1 MFVLNSR
8 IKVKKITAIWV
19 FILALV
25 GTTTGNDQ
33 YKIFVTGSSSSEIE
47 ILESDSLLL
56 EIGIP
61 HNAMYHFDNDTVWHK
76 TRNGIIRF
84 STAAPAEH
92 KLFIRFANG
101 SIKEEKIRISSRE
114 LPTPWFWV
122 FAVLTLLSIIWTIVR
137 YFKYR
142 FSVERL
148 DLELRLQNTT
158 ERMIEQRQS
167 YEEKLAERL
176 PKEEAEQLKAHGKS
190 KRYKMVT
197 VLFSDVSGF
206 SKLTSKDNPDKLVD
220 DLDKFFFKFDQTVK
234 KYNIQKIKTVG
245 DTYMC
250 AGGIPKK
257 NRTNP
262 IEVVLA
268 AVEMQKYINE
278 LKTKYPDTKNRIWG
292 LRIGIHTGPVF
303 AGKDGF
309 KKQSYDIW
317 GETVNIASRMESSGE
332 IGKINISGNTYEL
345 IRDYFLCNYHGR
357 MPVKYR
363 GDVDMYFIE
372 NFRPNLSEPKLELTP
387 NKDFYTK
394 LAFIRFDDLEEEVMD
409 LLERKLPSNLY
420 YHNIKHTIDVVT
432 QVELIGRQEEIS
444 EHDML
449 ILKTAALFHDSGFT
463 RGYKDHE
470 LLGIKIAREMLP
482 RFHYS
487 EKQIEAVEDLIYAT
501 KLPPNPKNKIEKIIC
516 DADLDYLGRAD
527 FIPVSETLFKELVE
541 FNFIED
547 DYDKWNQIQIKFIGS
562 HQYFTDTAKKL
573 RDVNKKKQLENIRKQ
588 LKK

>member
-1 MFVLNSR
+1 MKQVIAICIFVLTLVSP
-8 IKVKKITAIWV
+8 AI
-19 FILALV
+19 
-25 GTTTGNDQ
+25 GNDQ
-33 YKIFVTGSSSSEIE
+33 YKVIFTGSSSSKID
-47 ILESDSLLL
+47 ILKSDSLLL
-56 EIGIP
+56 KIGIP
-61 HNAMYHFDNDTVWHK
+61 KNSMYHFDNDTVWQK
-76 TRNGIIRF
+76 CADGIIHL
-84 STAAPAEH
+84 SSKTPAEY
-92 KLFIRFANG
+92 KLFIRTADG
-101 SIKEEKIRISSRE
+101 TIREEKIKIKSRE

-122 FAVLTLLSIIWTIVR
+122 FALLTLFSIIWTIVR
-137 YFKYR
+137 YFKFR

-148 DLELRLQNTT
+148 DLELRLQTTT

-176 PKEEAEQLKAHGKS
+176 PKEEAEQLKVHGKS

-234 KYNIQKIKTVG
+234 KYNIEKIKTVG

-268 AVEMQKYINE
+268 AVEMQKYINQ
-278 LKTKYPDTKNRIWG
+278 LKTKYPDTENRIWG

-372 NFRPNLSEPKLELTP
+372 NFRPNLADTKLELSP

-432 QVELIGRQEEIS
+432 QVELIGRQEKIS

-449 ILKTAALFHDSGFT
+449 ILKTAALFHDCGFT

-487 EKQIEAVEDLIYAT
+487 EEQIEDVADLIYAT
-501 KLPPNPKNKIEKIIC
+501 KLPPKPENMLEKIIC

-527 FIPVSETLFKELVE
+527 FIPVSETLFRELVE
-541 FNFIED
+541 FNFIENN
-547 DYDKWNQIQIKFIGS
+547 YDKWNQIQIKFISS
-562 HQYFTDTAKKL
+562 HQYFTNTAKRL

>member
-1 MFVLNSR
+1 MIENHNSDKVKVIPTDSLW
-8 IKVKKITAIWV
+8 IKVQIPENSQYRFYADSQWRSNKNDIARFYSPV
-19 FILALV
+19 NADHILYIKHPDGTIEEARLV
-25 GTTTGNDQ
+25 VKTQ
-33 YKIFVTGSSSSEIE
+33 PV
-47 ILESDSLLL
+47 LSL
-56 EIGIP
+56 
-61 HNAMYHFDNDTVWHK
+61 
-76 TRNGIIRF
+76 
-84 STAAPAEH
+84 
-92 KLFIRFANG
+92 
-101 SIKEEKIRISSRE
+101 
-114 LPTPWFWV
+114 WFWISASL
-122 FAVLTLLSIIWTIVR
+122 FLLSLIWFIIR

-148 DLELRLQNTT
+148 DLELRLQKTT

-167 YEEKLAERL
+167 YEAKLAERL
-176 PKEEAEQLKAHGKS
+176 PKEEVEELKTHGKS

-268 AVEMQKYINE
+268 ALEMQQYIDG
-278 LKTKYPDTKNRIWG
+278 LKTKYPDSDSKIWG

-303 AGKDGF
+303 AGKEGF
-309 KKQSYDIW
+309 KKQAYDIW

-332 IGKINISGNTYEL
+332 IGKTNISGNTYEL
-345 IRDYFLCNYHGR
+345 IRDYFICNYHGK

-363 GDVDMYFIE
+363 GDVEMYFIE
-372 NFRPNLSEPKLELTP
+372 GFRPSLSVKEQGFIP
-387 NKDFYTK
+387 NEDFYTK
-394 LAFIRFDDLEEEVMD
+394 LAFIRFDDLEDEVMD
-409 LLERKLPSNLY
+409 LLERDLPNDII
-420 YHNIKHTIDVVT
+420 YHNLKHTIDVVT
-432 QVELIGRQEEIS
+432 QVELIGRQERIS
-444 EHDML
+444 ERDML
-449 ILKTAALFHDSGFT
+449 LLKTAALFHDTGFT

-470 LLGIKIAREMLP
+470 LLGIQLAREILP

-487 EKQIEAVEDLIYAT
+487 PEQIETISDLIYAT
-501 KLPPNPKNKIEKIIC
+501 KLPPEPKNKLEMIIC

-527 FIPVSETLFKELVE
+527 FIPVSETLFRELVE
-541 FNFIED
+541 HKFIEN
-547 DYDKWNQIQIKFIGS
+547 DYDKWNQIQIKFIES
-562 HQYFTDTAKKL
+562 HQYFTDTAKRL

>member
-1 MFVLNSR
+1 MKTR
-8 IKVKKITAIWV
+8 IALIFLLLVAVISLQANKKYRIVIE
-19 FILALV
+19 
-25 GTTTGNDQ
+25 NH
-33 YKIFVTGSSSSEIE
+33 SSDNIRV
-47 ILESDSLLL
+47 INTDSLLVKVQ
-56 EIGIP
+56 IP
-61 HNAMYHFDNDTVWHK
+61 ENASY
-76 TRNGIIRF
+76 RF
-84 STAAPAEH
+84 NPEEPWSKNASNTATIFSKIDAEH
-92 KLFIRFANG
+92 TLYIKHSDGTIEQARLKVKSQPVFSIWFLISATLF
-101 SIKEEKIRISSRE
+101 
-114 LPTPWFWV
+114 
-122 FAVLTLLSIIWTIVR
+122 LLSLIWFIVR

-148 DLELRLQNTT
+148 DLELRLQKIT

-176 PKEEAEQLKAHGKS
+176 PREEVEELKVHGKS

-220 DLDKFFFKFDQTVK
+220 DLDKFFYKFDQTVK

-268 AVEMQKYINE
+268 ALEMEHYIE
-278 LKTKYPDTKNRIWG
+278 GLKSKYPDSDNRIWG

-303 AGKDGF
+303 AGKEGL
-309 KKQSYDIW
+309 KKNSYDIW

-332 IGKINISGNTYEL
+332 IGRINISGNTYEL
-345 IRDYFLCNYHGR
+345 IRDYFICNYHGK

-372 NFRPNLSEPKLELTP
+372 GFRPNLSVKEQGFVP
-387 NKDFYTK
+387 NADFYTK
-394 LAFIRFDDLEEEVMD
+394 LAFIRFDDLEDEVMD
-409 LLERKLPSNLY
+409 LLEKQLPKNLA
-420 YHNIKHTIDVVT
+420 YHDVKHTIDVVT
-432 QVELIGRQEEIS
+432 QVELIGRQEKVRES
-444 EHDML
+444 EML
-449 ILKTAALFHDSGFT
+449 LLKTAALFHDAGFT

-470 LLGIKIAREMLP
+470 LLGIQIAREMLP
-482 RFHYS
+482 RFHYNP
-487 EKQIEAVEDLIYAT
+487 EQIEAISDLIYAT
-501 KLPPNPKNKIEKIIC
+501 KLPPEPKNKLEMIIC

-541 FNFIED
+541 FKFIED
-547 DYDKWNQIQIKFIGS
+547 DYDKWNQIQIKFIES
-562 HQYFTDTAKKL
+562 HQYFTDTAKRL

>member
-1 MFVLNSR
+1 M
-8 IKVKKITAIWV
+8 KIRLTS
-19 FILALV
+19 
-25 GTTTGNDQ
+25 
-33 YKIFVTGSSSSEIE
+33 IF
-47 ILESDSLLL
+47 LLL
-56 EIGIP
+56 
-61 HNAMYHFDNDTVWHK
+61 
-76 TRNGIIRF
+76 F
-84 STAAPAEH
+84 S
-92 KLFIRFANG
+92 
-101 SIKEEKIRISSRE
+101 
-114 LPTPWFWV
+114 
-122 FAVLTLLSIIWTIVR
+122 VLTLQASNKYKVLIENHYSKNVKIVKTDSLWIKVQIPENAQYRFHKDSQWQQNGSNMAGFYSAVNADHILYIKHADGKIEEARLIVKQQRVLSIWFWISALLFLLSLIWLIVR

-148 DLELRLQNTT
+148 DLELRLQKTT

-167 YEEKLAERL
+167 YEAKLAERL
-176 PKEEAEQLKAHGKS
+176 PKEEVEELKVQGKS

-220 DLDKFFFKFDQTVK
+220 DLDKFFYKFDQTVK

-268 AVEMQKYINE
+268 ALEMQQYIDG
-278 LKTKYPDTKNRIWG
+278 LKSKYPDSENRIWG

-303 AGKDGF
+303 AGKEGL
-309 KKQSYDIW
+309 KKQSFDIW

-332 IGKINISGNTYEL
+332 IGKTNISGNTYEL
-345 IRDYFLCNYHGR
+345 IRDYFICNYHGK

-372 NFRPNLSEPKLELTP
+372 GFRPNLSVNKQGFIP
-387 NKDFYTK
+387 NEDFYIK

-409 LLERKLPSNLY
+409 LLERQLPDNLA
-420 YHNIKHTIDVVT
+420 YHNLKHTIDVVT
-432 QVELIGRQEEIS
+432 QVELIGRQEKIS
-444 EHDML
+444 ERDML
-449 ILKTAALFHDSGFT
+449 LLKTAALFHDTGFT

-470 LLGIKIAREMLP
+470 LLGIQIAREILP

-487 EKQIEAVEDLIYAT
+487 EEQIEAISDLIYAT
-501 KLPPNPKNKIEKIIC
+501 KLPPKPKNKLEMIIC

-527 FIPVSETLFKELVE
+527 FIPVSETLFRELVE
-541 FNFIED
+541 HKFIED
-547 DYDKWNQIQIKFIGS
+547 DYDKWNQIQIKFIES
-562 HQYFTDTAKKL
+562 HQYFTDTAKRL